1 MFDFFSGSY
10 PDTSSVQ
17 VVFNLRILNLIISLI
32 LWAAMSAGNY
42 MVWIDM
48 RKKRSGWTYE
58 QWYRR
63 VLRLRL
69 RWALSFMVFV
79 ASLRTAY
86 MLHALWHIQG
96 SQARI
101 PSWAIVVDAAT
112 FIALVATIV
121 TIYMYAQ
128 VTDAG

>member
-10 PDTSSVQ
+10 PDNPTVQ
-17 VVFNLRILNLIISLI
+17 TIFNLRIMNFIVSFI
-32 LWAAMSAGNY
+32 LWVFMSIGNY
-42 MVWIDM
+42 MAW
-48 RKKRSGWTYE
+48 KELKAKRSTYTSA

-63 VLRLRL
+63 ILRLRL

-79 ASLRTAY
+79 AALRTAY
-86 MLHALWHIQG
+86 MTHTLWHLDGFQN
-96 SQARI
+96 SI
-101 PSWAIVVDAAT
+101 PSWAIVVDVTT
-112 FIALVATIV
+112 FIALVCTIV